1 MDIKDILL
9 LILPFISGVISA
21 WVTYLF
27 TIKTKKNE
35 AVLKFKEEKYSNLLV
50 LLKGFV
56 GRTASAELKKKFF
69 DEQYRSWLY
78 SSDEVVKAI
87 NRLTELLIIERGR
100 KPDKYDGDRVVGNI
114 IFLMR
119 KDLLGKTNLTY
130 KDFHYTDVIEK

>member
-21 WVTYLF
+21 WITYFF

-35 AVLKFKEEKYSNLLV
+35 AVLKFKEEKYSNLIV

-56 GRTASAELKKKFF
+56 GRTASADLKKKFF

-78 SSDEVVKAI
+78 SSDEVVRAI
-87 NRLTELLIIERGR
+87 NKLTELLILERGE
-100 KPDKYDGDRVVGNI
+100 KPEKYKGEKVVG
-114 IFLMR
+114 
-119 KDLLGKTNLTY
+119 
-130 KDFHYTDVIEK
+130 